1 MGKLRGGK
9 LRAGP
14 AGRKISPGNRP
25 AGKSAAAKSSRAKGN
40 GAAVVRGAVRSAS
53 VKVATKPAEGLK
65 SIGSVLNSLV
75 RLFNV
80 TFERRSR
87 SLGLTRPQWQLL
99 LHLHRRPG
107 MTQTELAAVLEL
119 SVPTIA
125 NLVHRLIDRGWIEMR
140 IDPGHRLNKYL
151 FLLPAVRPLLTR
163 VHKVARSVDEASTR
177 RLSGKEAAQLLS
189 LLSRLKESLVEVNVA
204 RGR

>member
-1 MGKLRGGK
+1 M
-9 LRAGP
+9 
-14 AGRKISPGNRP
+14 
-25 AGKSAAAKSSRAKGN
+25 
-40 GAAVVRGAVRSAS
+40 RGAVRGGAR
-53 VKVATKPAEGLK
+53 AAAPTPTRGDGLK

-80 TFERRSR
+80 TFDRRSR

-151 FLLPAVRPLLTR
+151 FLLPTVRPLLTR
-163 VHKVARSVDEASTR
+163 VHKVARSVDEASMR

-189 LLSRLKESLVEVNVA
+189 LLSRLKESLVEVDVA